1 MSRPVRAN
9 ELDDEREATTLPG
22 GDAPAARTTGVAGT
36 VALVQSSAGNAAAQR
51 LLSSARLARVGPPP
65 PPPPPGAVTHH
76 TTAEIKA
83 MTLEAFDKYAKS
95 QADWALDPGVA
106 ADKAPLQALLEFAR
120 AEELGLQPVLGACG
134 DMTVQA
140 LVDTGLDAAA
150 RDDLRIY
157 SRAVVQSPAHPTVK
171 LVAVDNVGKARIYG
185 QALRKLEVMPG
196 GVTIKKIFNKPEA
209 LDRLLAFGAVDSFV
223 GYCAVKSPTMQAE
236 DDSKTSPEIT
246 SYLAFHATGDEGFI
260 GALPDVRNLHR
271 FEHAALQRL
280 AENVAIPQ
288 DKVVANAR
296 PLVLLLH
303 STFDHNGAFHRDPNM
318 TTVITQP
325 DKLVLLIEGKDTL
338 GEMQGQ
344 LAGLAARYGHDGKI
358 HEVMLAGHGNAQTI
372 QMAGKLDAKGE
383 EVRQDVSTKDKASD
397 DFTAEL
403 VKNMASTPD
412 SRIVLNACLTA
423 SNAVTPAKATGLP
436 ADPDAAAKEVR
447 DAISSDPSL
456 KDSIAAASAAK
467 GVQVRGSNASFGQ
480 VGLLDKSG
488 HLDVISKWDP
498 KLTASKADYAREGN
512 EPQGV
517 MRALLEVW
525 AADHAPTPHTTV
537 ARDIV
542 NLRKDSKAKSWNP
555 RIIAALYRAIDRKFD
570 NAEFMRKLAE
580 GAGSLSELGSEKDPG
595 NLALWLPKEDAD
607 AIYTD
612 ITGADEW
619 KSEPKLPLLAY
630 QHWLQVTPA
639 QGAAFKTHLASNFTC
654 ATAQEFVKIP
664 FLGPNMAALLPVGT
678 PTPAKGD
685 LELALLGVIGP
696 AVDPVCKQ
704 FLKDVAG
711 TSAHFDAALNIDTL
725 LDNASQQPA
734 VETTVG
740 LTAAAPTVTA
750 PPALPANT
758 DLDGDGTPDVY
769 VEPMERK
776 AAKTTTRTQLHSRP
790 VEKGHLVTTLRA
802 NARLIVVG
810 KSSDFYVVE
819 HPTTPRFVL
828 QKDVALGEKPNVDV
842 DGDGIN
848 DFHVES
854 ITRRAAVTASHLNVR
869 MFPGLEEKIVA
880 SLPKGAEVMVDG
892 TSGDWFAIE
901 HSGHTRFVHKDW
913 LEFKAVA

>member
-1 MSRPVRAN
+1 M
-9 ELDDEREATTLPG
+9 
-22 GDAPAARTTGVAGT
+22 
-36 VALVQSSAGNAAAQR
+36 LV
-51 LLSSARLARVGPPP
+51 
-65 PPPPPGAVTHH
+65 
-76 TTAEIKA
+76 
-83 MTLEAFDKYAKS
+83 
-95 QADWALDPGVA
+95 
-106 ADKAPLQALLEFAR
+106 QALL
-120 AEELGLQPVLGACG
+120 
-134 DMTVQA
+134 
-140 LVDTGLDAAA
+140 DTGLDAAA
-150 RDDLRIY
+150 RDDLRVY
-157 SRAVVQSPAHPTVK
+157 SRAVVQSEAHPTVK

-209 LDRLLAFGAVDSFV
+209 LDRLIAVGAVDAFV
-223 GYCAVKSPTMQAE
+223 GYCAVKNPTMQAE

-246 SYLAFHATGDEGFI
+246 SYLAFHAAGDEAFI

-280 AENVAIPQ
+280 ADNMAIPQ
-288 DKVVANAR
+288 DKIVTNAR

-318 TTVITQP
+318 TTVITQA
-325 DKLVLLIEGKDTL
+325 DKHVVLVEGKETL

-344 LAGLAARYGHDGKI
+344 LAGIAARYGHDGKI
-358 HEVMLAGHGNAQTI
+358 HEAMLAGHGNAHSI
-372 QMAGKLDAKGE
+372 QMAGKLDAKGNE
-383 EVRQDVSTKDKASD
+383 AGEGVRTKDKASD

-403 VKNMASTPD
+403 VKNMAASPD

-423 SNAVTPAKATGLP
+423 SNRVSPADKAKGLP

-447 DAISSDPSL
+447 DAISTDPSL

-498 KLTASKADYAREGN
+498 KLTASKAEYAREGT

-525 AADHAPTPHTTV
+525 AADRAPTPHTTV

-542 NLRKDSKAKSWNP
+542 NLRKDSKATSWDP
-555 RIIAALYRAIDRKFD
+555 RVIAALYRAVDRKFD
-570 NAEFMRKLAE
+570 NAELMRRLAE
-580 GAGSLSELGSEKDPG
+580 GAGALSELGSDKNPG
-595 NLALWLPKEDAD
+595 SLAWLPNEDAD

-612 ITGADEW
+612 MSGADEW
-619 KSEPKLPLLAY
+619 KSSPKLPLLAY
-630 QHWLQVTPA
+630 QHWQQVTPA
-639 QGAAFKTHLASNFTC
+639 QGAAFKNHLAANFTC

-664 FLGPNMAALLPVGT
+664 FLAPSMATLLPVGT

-696 AVDPVCKQ
+696 TVDPVCKQ

-711 TSAHFDAALNIDTL
+711 TSAHFDAALNIDGL
-725 LDNASQQPA
+725 LDNASQQA
-734 VETTVG
+734 TVETTIG

-758 DLDGDGTPDVY
+758 DLNGDGTPDVY

-776 AAKTTTRTQLHSRP
+776 AATTTARTQLHTRP
-790 VEKGHLVTTLRA
+790 VEKGHLVTTLRP

-819 HPTTPRFVL
+819 HPTAPRFVL
-828 QKDVALGEKPNVDV
+828 QKDVALGEKPNVDI
-842 DGDGIN
+842 DGDGVN

-869 MFPGLEEKIVA
+869 MFPGLEERIVA